1 MTSDEKTIKSTRIY
15 SGRIIDVDLDEVELA
30 EGNIR
35 KREIVHHNGGA
46 AILFIREGEVAL
58 AEQYRYAYKKVLI
71 EIPAGKIEKG
81 EEPKA
86 CAIRELEEETGY
98 VADDAKLYLT
108 IYPTPGYTD
117 EIIYVYLVENAKFK
131 SQKLDS
137 GEYLNIK
144 FMKITDVLRMIESG
158 EICDSK
164 SICALY
170 KYANEHNLRL

>member
-1 MTSDEKTIKSTRIY
+1 MTSDEKTVKSMRVY

-30 EGNIR
+30 EGKIT

-46 AILFIREGEVAL
+46 AILFVRDGDVAL
-58 AEQYRYAYKKVLI
+58 AEQYRYAYKKVLT

-81 EEPKA
+81 EAPKA
-86 CAIRELEEETGY
+86 CAIRELEEEMGY

-108 IYPTPGYTD
+108 VYPTPGYTD

-131 SQKLDS
+131 AQKLDS
-137 GEYLNIK
+137 GEYLNCK
-144 FMKITDVLRMIESG
+144 FMKIKDVLCMIESG

-164 SICALY
+164 TICALY
-170 KYANEHNLRL
+170 RYACEHNLR